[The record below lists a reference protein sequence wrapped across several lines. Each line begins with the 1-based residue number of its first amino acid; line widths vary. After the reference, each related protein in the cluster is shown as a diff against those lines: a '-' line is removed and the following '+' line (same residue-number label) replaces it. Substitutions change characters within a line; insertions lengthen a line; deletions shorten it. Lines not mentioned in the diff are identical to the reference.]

1 MEEPDPYTFYCDVYS
16 FGVVIFE
23 LITSQ
28 LPYPHVQER
37 DQVTSCVYSPQ
48 AHAHRSTYT
57 HAYFIVHCSLYADLV
72 YGGVWFSKA

>member
-37 DQVTSCVYSPQ
+37 DQVTHP
-48 AHAHRSTYT
+48 STAIESHT
-57 HAYFIVHCSLYADLV
+57 TVLV
-72 YGGVWFSKA
+72 YCCLSLPVDSLHGGVWFSEA